1 MSLSSLSISYILF
14 RSSPEVITDG
24 MFSKASDVWAFAV
37 LIWEIFTLIDKDL
50 DESDEEISHLP
61 YHQLTSKELV
71 HLLLYLLCNTW
82 HTLIRWSDNLLK
94 EQILSESFTE
104 TFNTSSQRCSTSGG
118 VYTSKWICER
128 RNHLQWRGKHQKIGG
143 YRFLGHFWKWK
154 GNLKHFSQNFWWE
167 EGIFPSYHI
176 SYLI

>member
-1 MSLSSLSISYILF
+1 MSLSSLSISYIIF

-61 YHQLTSKELV
+61 YHQLISKEV
-71 HLLLYLLCNTW
+71 HLLLFLLCNTW
-82 HTLIRWSDNLLK
+82 HTLIRWSYNLFK

-104 TFNTSSQRCSTSGG
+104 TFNTSLQRCSTSSG
-118 VYTSKWICER
+118 VYTSK
-128 RNHLQWRGKHQKIGG
+128 
-143 YRFLGHFWKWK
+143 
-154 GNLKHFSQNFWWE
+154 
-167 EGIFPSYHI
+167 
-176 SYLI
+176 